1 MKSISGSEA
10 KSLRTARGASQADV
24 SAALGIN
31 RTYYSL
37 FENGRYTLTDEQQS
51 QLAEFLEFEAARGEP
66 PSPGNTDS
74 PQQVADALNTDDDEA
89 HDEDDPRVIAASD
102 ALNNVRET
110 ATATGI
116 DSKRTA
122 TAVAA
127 AAAALDWLD
136 YSELLALD
144 HDSKPVLAGAPDEKT
159 FAEIGSLDEKQTWE
173 KRVAS
178 SLICA
183 ELYGDTWTAC
193 KCGALREA
201 QRHISR
207 KVDNGESLGIRAG
220 GVLWDD
226 AEDHPHIRN
235 ELAPHIVRAA
245 QLRLAPQLAPE
256 KAPRQAESRG
266 TFF

>member
-1 MKSISGSEA
+1 MKAISGSEA
-10 KSLRTARGASQADV
+10 KAARTDRGVSQADV

-51 QLAEFLEFEAARGEP
+51 QLAEFLELDAAHDDEP
-66 PSPGNTDS
+66 PSP
-74 PQQVADALNTDDDEA
+74 DDDESA
-89 HDEDDPRVIAASD
+89 DEVASAPEADDDATDDDPRVINATD
-102 ALNNVRET
+102 ALDNVRET
-110 ATATGI
+110 AAATGI

-122 TAVAA
+122 AAVAA
-127 AAAALDWLD
+127 AAAALEGLD
-136 YSELLALD
+136 YAELLALD
-144 HDSKPVLAGAPDEKT
+144 HEDKPVLAGAPDEKS
-159 FAEIGSLDEKQTWE
+159 FAGLKSLDEKQTWE
-173 KRVAS
+173 KRIAS
-178 SLICA
+178 ALICA
-183 ELYGDTWTAC
+183 ELYGDAWTAC

-245 QLRLAPQLAPE
+245 QVRLAPRL
-256 KAPRQAESRG
+256 S
-266 TFF
+266 